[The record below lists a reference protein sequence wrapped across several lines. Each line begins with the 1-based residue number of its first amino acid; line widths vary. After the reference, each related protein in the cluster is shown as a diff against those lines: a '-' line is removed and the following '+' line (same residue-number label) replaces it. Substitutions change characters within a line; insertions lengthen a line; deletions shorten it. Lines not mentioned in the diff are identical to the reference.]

1 MPEDAASSATDDLR
15 LVRRALRGDRKAFE
29 MIVRKYQQPLVQ
41 YVGRMVREREQA
53 LDVSQEVFLR
63 AYASLASFKPEYK
76 FSTWLYRIASNY
88 LIDSWRK
95 KKLATVSIDQPL
107 EEGAEDGPCLQ
118 LADETAS
125 VVRNLEMKE
134 LRKRLEGAIDR
145 LPPYLRELF
154 VWRHVNGL
162 SYEEM
167 AEVKRLPVGTVK
179 NRVFQA
185 KEMLRRWLEE

>member
-125 VVRNLEMKE
+125 VVRTLEMKE

>member
-1 MPEDAASSATDDLR
+1 MPEDIKSSATDDQR
-15 LVRRALRGDRKAFE
+15 LVRRALRGDRRAFE
-29 MIVRKYQQPLVQ
+29 MIVRKYQQPLLQ

-63 AYASLASFKPEYK
+63 AHASLASYRPEYK
-76 FSTWLYRIASNY
+76 FSTWLFRIASNY
-88 LIDSWRK
+88 LIDTWRK
-95 KKLATVSIDQPL
+95 KKVATVSIDQPL
-107 EEGAEDGPCLQ
+107 EGGDDDGCHLQ

-125 VVRNLEMKE
+125 VVRTLEMKE
-134 LRKRLEGAIDR
+134 LRKRLEAAIGR
-145 LPPYLRELF
+145 LPPHLRELF
-154 VWRHVNGL
+154 VWRHLNDL

-167 AEVKRLPVGTVK
+167 AEIKGLPVGTVK

>member
-63 AYASLASFKPEYK
+63 AYASLTSFKPEYK

-125 VVRNLEMKE
+125 VVRTLEMKE

>member
-41 YVGRMVREREQA
+41 YVGRMVREWEQA

-125 VVRNLEMKE
+125 VVRTLEIKE

>member
-1 MPEDAASSATDDLR
+1 MPEDSKSSATDDLR

-63 AYASLASFKPEYK
+63 AYASLASFRPEYK

-118 LADETAS
+118 LADESAS
-125 VVRNLEMKE
+125 VVRTLELKE
-134 LRKRLEGAIDR
+134 LRKRLERAIDR
-145 LPPYLRELF
+145 LPPHLRELF

-167 AEVKRLPVGTVK
+167 AEVKGLPVGTVK

-185 KEMLRRWLEE
+185 KEWLRRWLEE